1 MLDVLREI
9 FAGMQHASFSLV
21 NDIKVHGGAANAG
34 DVVTCSFNNCMV
46 IGELLLG
53 VVVTEGGSD
62 TPYALVSLWEP
73 LVEHPRWPSFS
84 VSENRVVKLQLDS
97 VSCAH
102 VYSMS
107 LDRKTCLVY
116 DP

>member
-9 FAGMQHASFSLV
+9 FPGMQHASFSLV

-53 VVVTEGGSD
+53 VVDTLRPRLSVGTFGGAS
-62 TPYALVSLWEP
+62 SLAK
-73 LVEHPRWPSFS
+73 LFS
-84 VSENRVVKLQLDS
+84 L
-97 VSCAH
+97 
-102 VYSMS
+102 
-107 LDRKTCLVY
+107 
-116 DP
+116 

>member
-1 MLDVLREI
+1 
-9 FAGMQHASFSLV
+9 MQHDASYSLV
-21 NDIKVHGGAANAG
+21 NDIKVHGGAADVG
-34 DVVTCSFNNCMV
+34 DVVTCAFDNDSV
-46 IGELLLG
+46 LGELVLS

-62 TPYALVSLWEP
+62 TNYSLVSLWEP
-73 LVEHPRWPSFS
+73 LADHPRWPSFT

-97 VSCAH
+97 VSCVH

>member
-1 MLDVLREI
+1 
-9 FAGMQHASFSLV
+9 
-21 NDIKVHGGAANAG
+21 
-34 DVVTCSFNNCMV
+34 MV

-53 VVVTEGGSD
+53 VVVTEGRSD
-62 TPYALVSLWEP
+62 TPNSLVSLWEP

-97 VSCAH
+97 VICVH
-102 VYSMS
+102 FYSMP
-107 LDRKTCLVY
+107 LDQKTCLVY